1 MELNINDSKKVKEQ
15 YSKTEGLSTR
25 ISIHEKYSTNRMG
38 LGNWYFTFY
47 EIKEGARVLELGC
60 GTGDMWKGQGKLISR
75 CSRLILSDFSEGMLG
90 QAKETLQ
97 DEAGIEYRVIDIQDI
112 PYPDHSFD
120 AVIANMM
127 LYHVPDLARGLREV
141 SRVLK
146 KDGTFFCATFGEHG
160 MMEYIGS
167 LFSDR
172 PVETG
177 INAAFTLQNGAE
189 KLSSFFAD
197 VRQDLYEDSLAV
209 TNVEDMVDYIYS
221 LSGMSDLRSLPR
233 ETVRSVL
240 AAHMTEG
247 VLRIPKEYGMFI
259 ARSPIE

>member
-1 MELNINDSKKVKEQ
+1 
-15 YSKTEGLSTR
+15 
-25 ISIHEKYSTNRMG
+25 
-38 LGNWYFTFY
+38 
-47 EIKEGARVLELGC
+47 VLELGC

-75 CSRLILSDFSEGMLG
+75 CSRLILSDFSEGMLE

-177 INAAFTLQNGAE
+177 INRRFHPDKTETE
-189 KLSSFFAD
+189 KLTFLFRRRPAGFI
-197 VRQDLYEDSLAV
+197 R
-209 TNVEDMVDYIYS
+209 
-221 LSGMSDLRSLPR
+221 RLPR
-233 ETVRSVL
+233 RHQCGGYGRLHLFPLRHVRPAKPPAGDGSFRPGGAYDRRCPQDPQGIRHVHCPFSHRMNKG
-240 AAHMTEG
+240 AAYDSPEKSLHG
-247 VLRIPKEYGMFI
+247 
-259 ARSPIE
+259 RS